1 MGYSARYHALSLIAV
16 FIALATGSVI
26 GAVLG
31 GDTLKETR
39 RDLERSLTGNLEDAR
54 DRADELSG
62 ELGRSNEFVQRFDPV
77 LVHDRLDGQRIG
89 LVGLGDLPADVSDA
103 VEEALDSTG
112 ARLVAV
118 GVVREPVDIRSLA
131 SDLSATRFARLGRDP
146 DLQTTFG
153 ERVGRQLVLGGTLLE
168 QVRSSIF
175 SRASGNFGGLDG
187 VIVVRHQPESMG
199 QEQGSTAGRR
209 ESALMSG
216 ISATRVPAVG
226 VETVDADPSSIS
238 FFGSN
243 NLASVDEIALVAGR
257 LAAVLALLGAEGSF
271 GVKSSADSLLPDLLA
286 PDRR

>member
-62 ELGRSNEFVQRFDPV
+62 ELGRSNEVGELTGAPALSTVVGERVYPR

-89 LVGLGDLPADVSDA
+89 LVGLGNLPADVSDA

-118 GVVREPVDIRSLA
+118 GVVPAPGDI
-131 SDLSATRFARLGRDP
+131 
-146 DLQTTFG
+146 
-153 ERVGRQLVLGGTLLE
+153 
-168 QVRSSIF
+168 
-175 SRASGNFGGLDG
+175 
-187 VIVVRHQPESMG
+187 
-199 QEQGSTAGRR
+199 
-209 ESALMSG
+209 
-216 ISATRVPAVG
+216 
-226 VETVDADPSSIS
+226 
-238 FFGSN
+238 
-243 NLASVDEIALVAGR
+243 
-257 LAAVLALLGAEGSF
+257 
-271 GVKSSADSLLPDLLA
+271 
-286 PDRR
+286 